1 MAAPDEAAQA
11 GPEATEAVPEPPPDV
26 LALALEAEEA
36 LDLGDLATARD
47 RLLSLAAA
55 HQAAGRFAAAI
66 DACYGALAV
75 APSDTNLHL
84 ALVDLY
90 LARGWRPLAADKL
103 VLLSHLIELDG
114 DGPARERLC
123 AVIASR
129 FPDDP
134 KLAAICA

>member
-1 MAAPDEAAQA
+1 MTAVAAEAGQDAPDALA
-11 GPEATEAVPEPPPDV
+11 EPPPDV
-26 LALALEAEEA
+26 LVLALEAEEA

-55 HQAAGRFAAAI
+55 HQAAGRYAAAL

-90 LARGWRPLAADKL
+90 LARGWSSMETVP
-103 VLLSHLIELDG
+103 
-114 DGPARERLC
+114 PASGSAR
-123 AVIASR
+123 
-129 FPDDP
+129 
-134 KLAAICA
+134 